1 MALPFSQFILLR
13 DKSGNLAWLDFFF
26 GYILAVEFCC
36 GVNSVSPAE
45 TGAELNQF
53 WCSHF

>member
-26 GYILAVEFCC
+26 LGIY
-36 GVNSVSPAE
+36 
-45 TGAELNQF
+45 
-53 WCSHF
+53 